1 MKEMNDYVLTIK
13 SMVYGQLFV
22 DTIDQLRG
30 NSAFKQ
36 RVKMKGNSY
45 SKEVEKFLNTAYGG
59 GETESNVLEL
69 LEHCER
75 EIEKIIE
82 EQVVFE

>member
-1 MKEMNDYVLTIK
+1 MSDYTLAIK

-36 RVKMKGNSY
+36 RIKMKGNSY
-45 SKEVEKFLNTAYGG
+45 SKEVEKFLNTAYGKD
-59 GETESNVLEL
+59 TESNVIEL
-69 LEHCER
+69 LEHCEK

-82 EQVVFE
+82 QVVFE